1 MIKEFLEKRR
11 IYKLV
16 KQNKSKISFLKY
28 VNNSDTLCHNV
39 SYAFSFRTKH
49 KMYLSMW
56 WMKLPYSTP
65 HRTVVFDG
73 CLIDGW
79 YGWRLSRLLKKVVS
93 KYNKYIKEKRLKEL
107 SKVGR

>member
-28 VNNSDTLCHNV
+28 VNDSDHLCHSE
-39 SYAFSFRTKH
+39 SYAFSFRIKH
-49 KMYLSMW
+49 KIYLSMW

-93 KYNKYIKEKRLKEL
+93 KYNKEKRLKNL
-107 SKVGR
+107 SKIGR

>member
-1 MIKEFLEKRR
+1 MFEKFKEQRR

-39 SYAFSFRTKH
+39 SYAFSFRIKH
-49 KMYLSMW
+49 RIYLSMW

-79 YGWRLSRLLKKVVS
+79 YGWRLSRLLNKVVGR
-93 KYNKYIKEKRLKEL
+93 YNKEKRLKNL
-107 SKVGR
+107 SKIGR

>member
-16 KQNKSKISFLKY
+16 KQNTSKISFLKY
-28 VNNSDTLCHNV
+28 INDSDALCHNV
-39 SYAFSFRTKH
+39 GYAFSFPRKH
-49 KMYLSMW
+49 KIYLSMW

-65 HRTVVFDG
+65 QRTVIFDG

-93 KYNKYIKEKRLKEL
+93 KYNKEKRLKEL
-107 SKVGR
+107 SKIGRSEL

>member
-28 VNNSDTLCHNV
+28 VNDSDHLCYSE
-39 SYAFSFRTKH
+39 SYAFSFRIKH
-49 KMYLSMW
+49 KIYLSMW

-79 YGWRLSRLLKKVVS
+79 YGWRLSRLLNKVVG
-93 KYNKYIKEKRLKEL
+93 KYNKEKRLKNL
-107 SKVGR
+107 NKIGR